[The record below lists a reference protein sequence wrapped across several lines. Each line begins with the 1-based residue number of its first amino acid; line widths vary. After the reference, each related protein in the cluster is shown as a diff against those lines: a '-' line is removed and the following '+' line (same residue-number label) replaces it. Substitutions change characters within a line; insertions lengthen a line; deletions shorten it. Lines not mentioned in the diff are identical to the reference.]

1 MYELFMSNFFFL
13 KTTKMV
19 AAGASGNEA
28 MGILMTDGK
37 FYTRGRNTYGRLATG
52 DTTDVYDHWFPAA
65 TNVADVWGGG
75 YTFLKK
81 DKQNK
86 FQFVG
91 AQNALGT
98 STSVST
104 FTNLP
109 ESFGATFDLT
119 KVVDVCISVE
129 SIMILLSDG
138 SVYMAGVNTNGSCGI
153 STTNITTP
161 LRVATNV
168 RSIAMAAATSY
179 YVTNDNKL
187 FCSGDNSFNQL
198 GNNSTTGRKSFAEL
212 TIGGNSGVVQDVNAG
227 LTGAHILTTDGKVY
241 GIGTYLYGQGSGRL
255 TIPTLVTLPTDDLP
269 YTLNTPSV
277 GNSAMVVTNTKGT
290 MYYGRASL
298 GNYYGLPNSSSDA
311 YVPIGTILD
320 HRMTTSFIQM
330 SNSSWFLNNGF
341 LYHTGA
347 RTITDTY
354 NSSVVDANYTKVE
367 AP

>member
-37 FYTRGRNTYGRLATG
+37 FYTRGRNTNGRLATG
-52 DTTDVYDHWFPAA
+52 DTTDIYDHWYQAA

-81 DKQNK
+81 DKQGA
-86 FQFVG
+86 FQLVG
-91 AQNALGT
+91 ALNAIGT
-98 STSVST
+98 SSNVSN
-104 FTNLP
+104 FTALP
-109 ESFGATFDLT
+109 EAFSGTFDLT
-119 KVVDVCISVE
+119 KIIDVCISVE
-129 SIMILLSDG
+129 SIMFLLSNGD
-138 SVYMAGVNTNGSCGI
+138 VYMAGVNTNGSCGL

-168 RSIAMAAATSY
+168 RSIAMAATTSY

-187 FCSGDNSFNQL
+187 YCSGDNSFNQL
-198 GNNSTTGRKSFAEL
+198 GNGNTTTRKAFAEL
-212 TIGGNSGVVQDVNAG
+212 TIDGNSGVVQDVNAG
-227 LTGAHILTTDGKVY
+227 LTGAHILTTDNKVY
-241 GIGTYLYGQGSGRL
+241 GVGTYLYGQGSGRL
-255 TIPTLVTLPTDDLP
+255 TVPTLTTLPADDLP
-269 YTLNTPSV
+269 YSLNVPSI
-277 GNSAMVVTNTKGT
+277 GNSAMVVTNSKGT

-298 GNYYGLPNSSSDA
+298 GNYYGLPSSSSDA

-320 HRMTTSFIQM
+320 HKMTTSFLQL

-354 NSSVVDANYTKVE
+354 NSTVVDSNYTKVD